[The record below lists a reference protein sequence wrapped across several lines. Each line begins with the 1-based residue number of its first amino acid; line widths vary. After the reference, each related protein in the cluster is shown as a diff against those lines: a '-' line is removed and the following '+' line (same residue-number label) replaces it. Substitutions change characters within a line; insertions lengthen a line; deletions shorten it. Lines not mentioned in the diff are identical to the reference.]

1 MPITTYDSPTSF
13 APKIGFEPNGF
24 LGGMWAG
31 QRNNDYRDAVEQSNL
46 MKALSMREAQNKLE
60 EYNLNSQVRE
70 MERRS
75 KISGFET
82 AIETKPSIERSK
94 ATIESEKA
102 RVAPSNTDK
111 TISDNQSA
119 ISDNQ
124 LKTWGRPAQLMST
137 YGPSLIDSEVPVL
150 SRLATYDKLKQQ
162 FPEMQLPDNY
172 DPIAL
177 KGHIQSANKIQKMI
191 EERTLA
197 KTKME
202 QDAHMERTKAEI
214 EGKKAVERIKEA
226 AKAAADQK
234 VGNTIIEIN
243 KLEAIPEEKLTLE
256 QRRHLDRLYI
266 NLKTEQAAR
275 LFQYGIPSQILN
287 QGETTPRALGG
298 AAGQMVE
305 GIRGVITPQQSNPQ
319 EAAWNEAWAKLEPGQ
334 SMKGLNGLT
343 YTKKRTQ

>member
-60 EYNLNSQVRE
+60 EYNLNGQVRE

-124 LKTWGRPAQLMST
+124 LKTWYLDHLFGKAVQ
-137 YGPSLIDSEVPVL
+137 
-150 SRLATYDKLKQQ
+150 
-162 FPEMQLPDNY
+162 
-172 DPIAL
+172 PIANDGDKPFL
-177 KGHIQSANKIQKMI
+177 IQGVEIKIR
-191 EERTLA
+191 E
-197 KTKME
+197 
-202 QDAHMERTKAEI
+202 
-214 EGKKAVERIKEA
+214 
-226 AKAAADQK
+226 
-234 VGNTIIEIN
+234 
-243 KLEAIPEEKLTLE
+243 
-256 QRRHLDRLYI
+256 
-266 NLKTEQAAR
+266 
-275 LFQYGIPSQILN
+275 
-287 QGETTPRALGG
+287 
-298 AAGQMVE
+298 
-305 GIRGVITPQQSNPQ
+305 
-319 EAAWNEAWAKLEPGQ
+319 
-334 SMKGLNGLT
+334 
-343 YTKKRTQ
+343 